1 MVLDEVEET
10 DEENPC
16 AVEEELR
23 RLVVEDAAEEARD
36 MEEPAERWGIV
47 ELVFI
52 PEA

>member
-10 DEENPC
+10 DDEKPW
-16 AVEEELR
+16 AVEELR